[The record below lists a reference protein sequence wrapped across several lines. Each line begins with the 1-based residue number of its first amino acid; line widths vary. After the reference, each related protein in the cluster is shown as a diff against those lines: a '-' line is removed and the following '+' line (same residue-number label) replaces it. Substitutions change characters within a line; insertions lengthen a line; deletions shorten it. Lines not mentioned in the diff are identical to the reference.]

1 MKKEINV
8 NFSYYQPI
16 NEQQADFH
24 KSKSEHKLLI
34 GGFRGGK
41 TYPAIHE
48 ALFVCYDNP
57 NHEFLIARNTY
68 DCLYE
73 NIEKDTIRIGDE
85 ANAIAK
91 YKKSDHDCILYNGTV
106 IRFRPLSIELE
117 QFKGMNLCGF
127 LLDDPDVEKYLEIVK
142 FLFTRLTNPP
152 NVKANYF
159 ETIICANYEGHNW
172 LWKQYMQGKE
182 EGGDNLFAYWLL
194 KTTDNP
200 TNPQSYIETLKE
212 IHSESWLNRYVYV
225 NLKKAYT
232 GLVYDEFN
240 EKIHIADLSWCFSD
254 NNLIKILAIDVGILH
269 PTVVLK
275 MATDGEK
282 IYIYEEW
289 YRENIRTDDLGNYM
303 RDEILKETVK
313 ACIIDP
319 KSGAREQTSGVSPQ
333 EILKNDFG
341 IKKIISASNAINPGI
356 EFTKSLLT
364 VRNNETRLLFGK
376 VPYTLKEL
384 ELYRWA
390 TPGIMDY
397 DEVQFKEIP
406 VDKNNNCM
414 DAMRYGCVY
423 LKKYLKIYQ
432 LAEQSLEE
440 RRKRMWDERYNKL
453 KYYRDQKISRNYEL
467 RQIYKINSMALKR

>member
-1 MKKEINV
+1 
-8 NFSYYQPI
+8 
-16 NEQQADFH
+16 
-24 KSKSEHKLLI
+24 
-34 GGFRGGK
+34 
-41 TYPAIHE
+41 
-48 ALFVCYDNP
+48 
-57 NHEFLIARNTY
+57 
-68 DCLYE
+68 
-73 NIEKDTIRIGDE
+73 
-85 ANAIAK
+85 
-91 YKKSDHDCILYNGTV
+91 
-106 IRFRPLSIELE
+106 
-117 QFKGMNLCGF
+117 
-127 LLDDPDVEKYLEIVK
+127 
-142 FLFTRLTNPP
+142 
-152 NVKANYF
+152 
-159 ETIICANYEGHNW
+159 
-172 LWKQYMQGKE
+172 
-182 EGGDNLFAYWLL
+182 
-194 KTTDNP
+194 
-200 TNPQSYIETLKE
+200 
-212 IHSESWLNRYVYV
+212 
-225 NLKKAYT
+225 
-232 GLVYDEFN
+232 
-240 EKIHIADLSWCFSD
+240 
-254 NNLIKILAIDVGILH
+254 
-269 PTVVLK
+269 
-275 MATDGEK
+275 
-282 IYIYEEW
+282 
-289 YRENIRTDDLGNYM
+289 M
-303 RDEILKETVK
+303 RDELLKETVK

-467 RQIYKINSMALKR
+467 RQIYRINSMALKR